1 MTCFRIYI
9 PYDEKDSSSS
19 SKLGQAVVN
28 TLVFLGIVVVMTVIL
43 VVLYKYR
50 CYKALYGWLVVTT
63 ASLVFLFAGLYLAE
77 MYQKYNLAMDWIT
90 FVLTVWNFGIVGMV
104 VIHWKGPLRLLQ
116 AYHIVI
122 SALMALIFIKYLPDW
137 TTWLVLGA
145 FVLYGLIH
153 WVMVTNNTVATLL
166 FVRFGSCL
174 LPKGST
180 TCSS

>member
-145 FVLYGLIH
+145 FVLYDL
-153 WVMVTNNTVATLL
+153 VA
-166 FVRFGSCL
+166 VCC
-174 LPKGST
+174 PKGPLRVLVETAKERNEDIFPSLIY
-180 TCSS
+180 TC